1 MANERY
7 NVQAIAEVLLDE
19 LKKVQKQ
26 GDQIKEASEKIKTAV
41 ENAKQIELK
50 VDTNSMGSFLS
61 NLKSNIQ
68 DENYKLDQKIKE
80 NKLTYFP
87 IYMTI
92 LFFGF
97 GIIGGLGIYHGI
109 KESRENTKLKQ
120 QNEALKIYYD
130 FAQENPK
137 TFEKYLKEVE

>member
-26 GDQIKEASEKIKTAV
+26 GDQIKEASEKIKTTV
-41 ENAKQIELK
+41 ESAKQIELK
-50 VDTNSMGSFLS
+50 VDTNSMGSFLA

-68 DENYKLDQKIKE
+68 EENYKLDQKIKE

-87 IYMTI
+87 VYMVI

-97 GIIGGLGIYHGI
+97 GIIGGFGIYHGI

-120 QNEALKIYYD
+120 QNETLRIYYD

-137 TFEKYLKEVE
+137 TFEKYLKSRQ

>member
-7 NVQAIAEVLLDE
+7 NVQSIAEVLLDE

-26 GDQIKEASEKIKTAV
+26 GDQIKEASEKIKTTV
-41 ENAKQIELK
+41 ESAKQIELK

-68 DENYKLDQKIKE
+68 EENYKLDQKINE

-87 IYMTI
+87 VYMAI

-97 GIIGGLGIYHGI
+97 GIIGGFGIYHGI

-120 QNEALKIYYD
+120 QNETLKIYYD

-137 TFEKYLKEVE
+137 LFEKYMKKLE

>member
-26 GDQIKEASEKIKTAV
+26 GDQIKEASEKIKTSL
-41 ENAKQIELK
+41 ESAKQIELK

-68 DENYKLDQKIKE
+68 DENYKLDKKIKE
-80 NKLTYFP
+80 NKL
-87 IYMTI
+87 
-92 LFFGF
+92 
-97 GIIGGLGIYHGI
+97 
-109 KESRENTKLKQ
+109 
-120 QNEALKIYYD
+120 
-130 FAQENPK
+130 NP
-137 TFEKYLKEVE
+137 

>member
-7 NVQAIAEVLLDE
+7 NVQAISEVLLDE

-26 GDQIKEASEKIKTAV
+26 GDQIKEASEKIKTTV
-41 ENAKQIELK
+41 ESAKQIELK
-50 VDTNSMGSFLS
+50 VDTNSMGSFLA

-68 DENYKLDQKIKE
+68 EENYKLDQKIKE

-87 IYMTI
+87 VYIAI

-97 GIIGGLGIYHGI
+97 GIIGGFGIYHGI

-120 QNEALKIYYD
+120 QNETLRIYYD

-137 TFEKYLKEVE
+137 TFEKYLKNIQ